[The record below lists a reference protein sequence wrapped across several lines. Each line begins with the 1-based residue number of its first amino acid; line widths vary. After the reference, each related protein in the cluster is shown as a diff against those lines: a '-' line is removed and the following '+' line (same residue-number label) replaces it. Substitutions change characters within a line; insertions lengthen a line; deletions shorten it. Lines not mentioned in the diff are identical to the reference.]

1 MIEDIHTHN
10 SAAHGAVISVNPWE
24 YSPRQGALYSVGI
37 HPWRLKAVAGPI
49 PDFELLEDIAGREN
63 VVMIGETG
71 IDKLHEPDVEYQ
83 ITVLKRHI
91 ELSEQLGKPLILHCV
106 RASNELCALHKALRP
121 SQPWII
127 HGFRNNA
134 NVARRLLDAG
144 FYLSYG
150 EFFNI
155 DALAR
160 PIACRDRRVTTAY
173 KRHNITHSPVSERG
187 CPRNHGT
194 YLRQYT
200 QSAKN
205 KLILPDYLPIRPL
218 IPIFA
223 KNKHTETLI

>member
-37 HPWRLKAVAGPI
+37 HPWKLKAVAGPI

-150 EFFNI
+150 EFLNI
-155 DALAR
+155 DALNATPPDRLLAETDESQWPINDIISHIAQCRNEDAR
-160 PIACRDRRVTTAY
+160 ETTA
-173 KRHNITHSPVSERG
+173 HICANIRSLLKIS
-187 CPRNHGT
+187 
-194 YLRQYT
+194 
-200 QSAKN
+200 
-205 KLILPDYLPIRPL
+205 
-218 IPIFA
+218 
-223 KNKHTETLI
+223 

>member
-24 YSPRQGALYSVGI
+24 YSPQQGALYSVGI
-37 HPWRLKAVAGPI
+37 HPWMLKAVAGPI

-155 DALAR
+155 DALNATPPDRLLAETDESQWPINDIISHIAQCRNEDAR
-160 PIACRDRRVTTAY
+160 ETTA
-173 KRHNITHSPVSERG
+173 HICANIRSLLKIS
-187 CPRNHGT
+187 
-194 YLRQYT
+194 
-200 QSAKN
+200 
-205 KLILPDYLPIRPL
+205 
-218 IPIFA
+218 
-223 KNKHTETLI
+223 